1 MSASVRAVF
10 RSSASGIGSTSATK
24 QGVSVRT
31 ASVRPRSMPSAMTR
45 IVLVPGC
52 FIICLIRQTVPT
64 PYTSS
69 GVGMSVAMSFCG
81 TR

>member
-10 RSSASGIGSTSATK
+10 RSSASGIGPASATK